1 MTPRTQTTPTTHHQ
15 PITLPQDGMSRLS
28 QLLPFLPIGKS
39 TVWAW
44 VRAGKFPQPIK
55 LSDNVTVWR
64 NSDIH
69 DWLNNANYHQ
79 GGNHEPLQTNLS
91 SPNDRARD

>member
-1 MTPRTQTTPTTHHQ
+1 MNQSNSQ
-15 PITLPQDGMSRLS
+15 ASLPKGGMSRLA

-44 VRAGKFPQPIK
+44 VKQGKFPQPIK
-55 LSDNVTVWR
+55 LSPTVTVWR

-69 DWLNNANYHQ
+69 TWLNNQQ
-79 GGNHEPLQTNLS
+79 GE
-91 SPNDRARD
+91 A

>member
-1 MTPRTQTTPTTHHQ
+1 MTQSNPTTLPH
-15 PITLPQDGMSRLS
+15 TLPKDGMSRLS

-44 VRAGKFPQPIK
+44 VKDGKFPQPIK
-55 LSDNVTVWR
+55 LSPTVTVWR

-69 DWLNNANYHQ
+69 DWLNAQ
-79 GGNHEPLQTNLS
+79 GGNV
-91 SPNDRARD
+91 

>member
-1 MTPRTQTTPTTHHQ
+1 MNQSNSQ
-15 PITLPQDGMSRLS
+15 ASLPKDGMSRLA

-44 VRAGKFPQPIK
+44 VKAGKFPQPIK
-55 LSDNVTVWR
+55 LSPTVTVWR

-69 DWLNNANYHQ
+69 TWLNSQQ
-79 GGNHEPLQTNLS
+79 GEV
-91 SPNDRARD
+91 